1 MAKLEG
7 RHILL
12 TGISRGVGLETARLF
27 LAEGAQLFGVGKD
40 ANRLELVR
48 KELDPTGR
56 RLAVLAAD
64 LASPDAARK
73 IADAVSRHWPKLD
86 ILLNNAGIQI
96 DAGARGFTDGT
107 EAALTQSM
115 EVNLMAPYRLALALL
130 PMLKAGVEPRIINVS
145 SGAGTFAAMKDER
158 IASYRLSKW
167 ALNGFTL
174 LLSAELAGQVAVN
187 AFDPG
192 WVKTDLGGPNAPGSP
207 TESAQGALAIA
218 TLPFSESG
226 KFWKD
231 GKEIPF

>member
-1 MAKLEG
+1 MSLLSG
-7 RHILL
+7 RHILI

-40 ANRLELVR
+40 AARLERVR
-48 KELDPTGR
+48 VELDPSGE

-64 LASPDAARK
+64 LEDPSAAERIASAVKARWN
-73 IADAVSRHWPKLD
+73 RLD
-86 ILLNNAGIQI
+86 VLLNNAGIQI
-96 DAGARGFTDGT
+96 DAGARGFVDGK
-107 EAALTQSM
+107 ESVLVKSM
-115 EVNLMAPYRLALALL
+115 EVNLMAPYRLALACLPLL
-130 PMLKAGVEPRIINVS
+130 RAGIEPRIVNVS
-145 SGAGTFAAMKDER
+145 SGAGTFAAMRDAH

-207 TESAQGALAIA
+207 LESARGALAIV